1 MHEADAGNEGF
12 DDVDLLQRRDDQ
24 ELQVELGEQSQAVL
38 RRLVRAAPEGFV
50 DDDEAERARAHGAPL
65 ETELVEMI
73 CRICRKLASEYWA

>member
-38 RRLVRAAPEGFV
+38 RRLVRAALV
-50 DDDEAERARAHGAPL
+50 DDDEAERAN
-65 ETELVEMI
+65 
-73 CRICRKLASEYWA
+73 W

>member
-12 DDVDLLQRRDDQ
+12 DDVDLLQRSDDQ

-38 RRLVRAAPEGFV
+38 RRLVRAA
-50 DDDEAERARAHGAPL
+50 L

-73 CRICRKLASEYWA
+73 CRTCRNLASEYWA